1 MFNKEKRYMTVGVQN
16 EIPVSIQI
24 KLWNKIDELKIEKD
38 YFQIFELIPIEDGAL
53 KIVHK
58 QEDPKYKKVSYLI
71 TDEIKCAIKIYVI
84 DAGYYSTMLLDT
96 EY

>member
-1 MFNKEKRYMTVGVQN
+1 MFNKEKRYMTAGVQN

-24 KLWNKIDELKIEKD
+24 ILWDKIDELKIEKD
-38 YFQIFELIPIEDGAL
+38 YLQIFELIPIEGGAL
-53 KIVHK
+53 EIVHK

-71 TDEIKCAIKIYVI
+71 TDKINTAIKIYVI
-84 DAGYYSTMLLDT
+84 DAGYYSTMLLAT